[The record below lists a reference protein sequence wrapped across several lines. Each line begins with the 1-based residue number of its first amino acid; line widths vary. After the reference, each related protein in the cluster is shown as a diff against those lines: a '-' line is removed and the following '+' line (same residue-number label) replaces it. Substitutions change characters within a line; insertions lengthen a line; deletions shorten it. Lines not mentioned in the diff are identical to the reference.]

1 MSTPPPRTLFEKIWA
16 QHVVADLGG
25 GASLLHVD
33 RHYLHEL
40 CVSRGFPTLHERG
53 LPVRNPD
60 LTFATPDHVIS
71 SAPGR
76 TGGAFP
82 WSIKVMDTLRIETAK
97 AGIRLFDIDQDG
109 QGILHVIGPELGL
122 TLPGTTVVCGDS
134 HTCTNGALG
143 ALAFGIG
150 ISEVVH
156 ILATQTIVQRKPRTM
171 RATLEG
177 TLPRGIYSK
186 DLILALIGKVGAAG
200 GAGYAIEYAGSAVRA
215 LELEARMTLC
225 NLSIELGAKIGMVAP
240 DDKTYAYVA
249 GRRFAPAGAQLEA
262 AIAHWKTLPSDAE
275 AQFDREVS
283 LDVGALAPQIT
294 WGTSPEDVIGVDGC
308 IPAPS
313 HASKSEA
320 LRYMG
325 LSAGDRIAGTK
336 VDRVFIGSC
345 TNSRISDLRIAAEV
359 ARGRKVSGH
368 VEAWVVPGSVGVK
381 KEAEAEGLHEV
392 FLAAGFQWR
401 EPGCSMCVGVNEE
414 WAAPKARCVSTSNRN
429 FVGRQ
434 GPEVRTHLAS
444 PAMAAAAAIAGEIA
458 DVRAFMG

>member
-1 MSTPPPRTLFEKIWA
+1 MGQTLFEKIWNE
-16 QHVVADLGG
+16 HVVADLGG
-25 GASLLHVD
+25 GVSLLHVD

-40 CVSRGFPTLHERG
+40 CISRGFPSLHERG
-53 LPVRNPD
+53 LAVRNPD

-82 WSIKVMDTLRIETAK
+82 WSIKVVAMMRIETAK
-97 AGIRLFDIDQDG
+97 AGIRLFDIDEDG

-122 TLPGTTVVCGDS
+122 TLPGTTVICGDS

-156 ILATQTIVQRKPRTM
+156 ILATQTIVQRKPKTM

-177 TLPRGIYSK
+177 AIPRGVYSK
-186 DLILALIGKVGAAG
+186 DLILALIGKIGAAG
-200 GAGYAIEYAGSAVRA
+200 GAGFAIEYTGSTVRA
-215 LELEARMTLC
+215 LEIEARMTLC
-225 NLSIELGAKIGMVAP
+225 NLSIELGSKTGMVGP
-240 DDKTYAYVA
+240 DEKTYAYVK
-249 GRRFAPAGAQLEA
+249 GRRFAPSGEQYDA
-262 AIAHWKTLPSDAE
+262 AVAHWKNLATDAD
-275 AQFDREVS
+275 AKFDAEVS
-283 LDVGALAPQIT
+283 LDVSGLPPQIT
-294 WGTSPEDVIGVDGC
+294 WGTSPEDVIGVDGT
-308 IPAPS
+308 IPQPR
-313 HASKSEA
+313 HVSKSEA
-320 LRYMG
+320 LAYMG
-325 LSAGDRIAGTK
+325 LTAGAKIAGTR
-336 VDRVFIGSC
+336 VDRVFVGSC
-345 TNSRISDLRIAAEV
+345 TNSRMSDLRIAADI
-359 ARGRKVSGH
+359 ARGRKVAKH
-368 VEAWVVPGSVGVK
+368 VEAWIVPGSVGVK

-392 FLAAGFQWR
+392 FLEAGFQWR

-434 GPEVRTHLAS
+434 GPEVRTHLSS

-458 DVRAFMG
+458 DVREFMS